1 MIRLRVKEV
10 ASSKGFSMS
19 SLSRASDVS
28 FTTIKRIWTKPHE
41 SANLIT
47 LTKIAKALNVTVND
61 LFEDVENSP

>member
-1 MIRLRVKEV
+1 
-10 ASSKGFSMS
+10 MS

-61 LFEDVENSP
+61 LFEDVP